1 MTLVVVKIL
10 LKSHSRSFDI
20 TPLSMSMCTIRVHID
35 IVAKMVFSVVCCR
48 WIEVYVCI
56 CHRDNPWTVWDII
69 MKFWCEQDMM
79 SSRTAAFRGW
89 WFPRLV
95 RGWFNVSDVLV
106 KFLLAFHC
114 NYMCVYIVP
123 FLRYS
128 TSNNDSR
135 RALGIRAKVIQD
147 HWKWYHSTDSVYGFL
162 FV

>member
-1 MTLVVVKIL
+1 
-10 LKSHSRSFDI
+10 
-20 TPLSMSMCTIRVHID
+20 
-35 IVAKMVFSVVCCR
+35 MVFSVVCCR

-114 NYMCVYIVP
+114 NYMFVYIVP

-128 TSNNDSR
+128 TSNCDNLHRLRDIRDYWSETLTLRCGHPDLIGGNPVGILAKRWYRSPETR
-135 RALGIRAKVIQD
+135 RIGL
-147 HWKWYHSTDSVYGFL
+147 
-162 FV
+162 